1 MLPDHE
7 MSRLCVPQSLA
18 VIVGIDNPLS
28 RKDNYR
34 IQFQDGSERNTSQDR
49 ITPF

>member
-1 MLPDHE
+1 MVTPH
-7 MSRLCVPQSLA
+7 VQSLA
-18 VIVGIDNPLS
+18 VIVAIENPLS

-49 ITPF
+49 LTPA